1 MVSVKVEGA
10 ARVAA
15 AFRSLGLKARD
26 LSPAFQ
32 RIGAKVKADAATLAP
47 TLTGRLA
54 ADLRTTKAKT
64 RATVAVGRA
73 SVPYAGP
80 INYGWPGHN
89 IEATYFLNRAAE
101 ANEDE
106 SRDEILNEMNRL
118 IRRVGLN

>member
-10 ARVAA
+10 DKVLA

-80 INYGWPGHN
+80 INYGWAGHN
-89 IEATYFLNRAAE
+89 IEATHFLNDALENNVDDARA
-101 ANEDE
+101 
-106 SRDEILNEMNRL
+106 EILNELTRL
-118 IRRVGLN
+118 IRLVGLD